1 MSLAYRDED
10 RYATCVIYD
19 VYDIKDLEA
28 ARFLEA
34 FEKQVV
40 DMISDQNGASP
51 KKGGSLANS

>member
-10 RYATCVIYD
+10 RYATCVVYD

-40 DMISDQNGASP
+40 DMIGD
-51 KKGGSLANS
+51 